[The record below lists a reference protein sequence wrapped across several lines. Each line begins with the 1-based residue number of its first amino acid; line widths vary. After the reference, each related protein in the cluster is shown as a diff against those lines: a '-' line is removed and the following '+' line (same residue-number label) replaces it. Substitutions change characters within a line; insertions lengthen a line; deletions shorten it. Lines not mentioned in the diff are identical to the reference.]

1 MNQQLQM
8 QLMDVLLAP
17 HVTEKSTIATEQ
29 SNQYVFKVRAEADKS
44 AIKKAVEML
53 FSVKVSAVQVAN
65 MKGKSKRFS
74 NVEGKRKDWKKAYV
88 TLAEGQVIDFIGSA
102 E

>member
-17 HVTEKSTIATEQ
+17 HVTEKSTVAAEK
-29 SNQYVFKVRAEADKS
+29 SNQYVFKVRPEADKS
-44 AIKKAVEML
+44 AIKKAVEL
-53 FSVKVSAVQVAN
+53 VFSVKVDAVRIAN
-65 MKGKSKRFS
+65 MKGKTKRFS
-74 NVEGKRKDWKKAYV
+74 ATEGKRKDWKKAYV
-88 TLAEGQVIDFIGSA
+88 TLADGQTIDFVGSA

>member
-17 HVTEKSTIATEQ
+17 HVTEKSSVAADKN
-29 SNQYVFKVRAEADKS
+29 NQYVFKVRSEADKTL
-44 AIKKAVEML
+44 IKKAVEAM
-53 FSVKVSAVQVAN
+53 FSVKVDAVRVAN
-65 MKGKSKRFS
+65 VKGKTKRFS
-74 NVEGKRKDWKKAYV
+74 FTQGKRKDWKKAYV
-88 TLAEGQVIDFIGSA
+88 TLAEGQSINLIGSA